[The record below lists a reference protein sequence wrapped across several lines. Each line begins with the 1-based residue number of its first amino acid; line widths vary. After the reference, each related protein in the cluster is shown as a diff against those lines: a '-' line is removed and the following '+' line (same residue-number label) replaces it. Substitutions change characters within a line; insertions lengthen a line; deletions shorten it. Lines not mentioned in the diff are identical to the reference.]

1 MLKAVNVSR
10 ETIHRLEIYK
20 RELEHW
26 QKSINLIASS
36 TVPHL
41 WKRHFEDSLQLLS
54 YISTKKQKLIDLGSG
69 AGFPGLV
76 LAISQ
81 PETLDVTLIESD
93 RKKCFFIENVSRET
107 KTRVNI
113 LNSRIESFEGIY
125 GDIITSRALA
135 PLPQLLKYA
144 LPYMKKESMCL
155 FLKGKGVEDEIEEA
169 QKEWEFILEIFPSL
183 TDSKG
188 NILKITNLRRIPSD
202 V

>member
-1 MLKAVNVSR
+1 MNVSR